1 MISMSESNEVSYK
14 FTKKIIGS
22 SLAPETPGKVSIE
35 LKEDLDLEEL
45 FEMFESFL
53 VASGFRLE
61 EGEKVGII
69 SDEERGENFSE

>member
-1 MISMSESNEVSYK
+1 MISISEPNEVIYK
-14 FTKKIIGS
+14 FTKKITGS
-22 SLAPETPGKVSIE
+22 SLAPEAPGKVSIE
-35 LKEDLDLEEL
+35 LKEDLDLEDL

-69 SDEERGENFSE
+69 STEERDEDFSE